1 MTKLPLDR
9 TPLYRFYWFADS
21 WAGPDRVKA
30 LDALQ
35 EEGNASFIDNHAVD
49 VWFDLDSNRMFD
61 VLYLRGEPLPL
72 FDSE

>member
-1 MTKLPLDR
+1 MTKLALDR
-9 TPLYRFYWFADS
+9 TPLYRFHWFADS

-49 VWFDLDSNRMFD
+49 V
-61 VLYLRGEPLPL
+61 
-72 FDSE
+72 